1 MAIAGYSCRTRNIM
15 CTIYLTLAI
24 IFMAMLIIIVALVYY

>member
-15 CTIYLTLAI
+15 CTIHLTLAI
-24 IFMAMLIIIVALVYY
+24 TIMAMLIIIVALVYH